1 MHELSVCLSL
11 LDQVQAIAREHGAT
25 RVERILLR
33 IGPLSGVEGELL
45 RNAYPLA
52 AAGTLAEGA
61 VLDIEPAAI
70 RVHCTACGAE
80 SDAAANRLLCPAC
93 GSPHTRLISG
103 DELLL
108 ARVELV
114 VADVGADAG
123 PGLGPDATPDPDP
136 DADGADLVGQEPANS
151 LH

>member
-11 LDQVQAIAREHGAT
+11 LDQVQSIAREHGAT

-52 AAGTLAEGA
+52 AAGTLAERA

-70 RVHCTACGAE
+70 RVHCTQCGVE
-80 SDAAANRLLCPAC
+80 SDAAANRLLCAAC
-93 GSPHTRLISG
+93 GSYHTRLISG

-108 ARVELV
+108 ARVEL
-114 VADVGADAG
+114 AIPDAG
-123 PGLGPDATPDPDP
+123 PTAGSELGPDPN
-136 DADGADLVGQEPANS
+136 GADRTDQEPGNS